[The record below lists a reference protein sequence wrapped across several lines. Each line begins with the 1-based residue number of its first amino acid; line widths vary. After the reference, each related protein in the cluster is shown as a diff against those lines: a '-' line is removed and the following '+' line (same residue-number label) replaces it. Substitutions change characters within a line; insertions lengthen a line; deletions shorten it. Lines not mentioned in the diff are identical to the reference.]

1 MNNLKDIINEVFTDF
16 ENKSFGRRVEK
27 ITSVTMFDFSY
38 QHNEFISVEIPVL
51 HLDKLTNES
60 EENEIVRLLE
70 RVLCLKVLIYN
81 DGSWK
86 SIF

>member
-1 MNNLKDIINEVFTDF
+1 MDNLKELINNVFIDF

-38 QHNEFISVEIPVL
+38 QLNEFVSIEIPVL
-51 HLDKLTNES
+51 HLDKIINEK

>member
-1 MNNLKDIINEVFTDF
+1 MDNLKDLINNVFIDF

-51 HLDKLTNES
+51 HLDKLTNEF

>member
-1 MNNLKDIINEVFTDF
+1 MDNLKDLINNVFVDF

-51 HLDKLTNES
+51 HLDKLTNEF

>member
-1 MNNLKDIINEVFTDF
+1 
-16 ENKSFGRRVEK
+16 
-27 ITSVTMFDFSY
+27 MFDFSY

>member
-16 ENKSFGRRVEK
+16 EKKSFGCRVDK
-27 ITSVTMFDFSY
+27 ITSATKFDFDY
-38 QHNEFISVEIPVL
+38 QLNEFVEIEFLVL
-51 HLDKLTNES
+51 HLNGNITDF

-70 RVLCLKVLIYN
+70 QVLCLKVLIYN

>member
-51 HLDKLTNES
+51 HLDKLTNEF